1 MLPKSILAAIAIVTA
16 LPSAQA
22 QEDTAYHRKIYAEVN
37 GKLASLKVKTGKVK
51 YAQREDEVETLNAK
65 AWQDASGSRR
75 IEATPLT
82 RGKGRTFDMYF
93 NEDGKLVF
101 VFITEVVEG
110 VRKESRQYFDK
121 AGTKM
126 VKAILPGGQEDPP
139 SSHDFKDFGDELL
152 KFAADARR
160 TFAK

>member
-1 MLPKSILAAIAIVTA
+1 MPAKSILAAIVILAA
-16 LPSAQA
+16 LPFAQA

-51 YAQREDEVETLNAK
+51 LAQREAEAETLNAK
-65 AWQDASGSRR
+65 AWQDASGTRR

-82 RGKGRTFDMYF
+82 PSGGRTFDLYF
-93 NEDGKLVF
+93 SAQGKLVF
-101 VFITEVVEG
+101 VLITDAEEG
-110 VRKESRQYFDK
+110 KRKECRQYFDK

-126 VKAILPGGQEDPP
+126 VKSILPSGEEEPAG
-139 SSHDFKDFGDELL
+139 SHDFKDFGDELL

-160 TFAK
+160 VFAK